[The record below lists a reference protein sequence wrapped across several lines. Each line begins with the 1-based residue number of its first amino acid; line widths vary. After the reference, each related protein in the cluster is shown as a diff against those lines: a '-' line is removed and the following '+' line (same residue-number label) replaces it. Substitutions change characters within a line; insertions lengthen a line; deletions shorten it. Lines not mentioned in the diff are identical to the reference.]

1 MITIQNI
8 IDWARPHRL
17 GHGMKHLKI
26 GNDNYTFSIVGGSD
40 TTYGNFVDTFEVA
53 VINSDTDDYMTSF
66 FFPECDGEVASYIP
80 GEELERVIAQANSKN
95 DFQVR

>member
-8 IDWARPHRL
+8 IDWAQPHRL
-17 GHGMKHLKI
+17 GRGMKQLKI

-40 TTYGNFVDTFEVA
+40 TTYGDFVDTFEVA
-53 VINSDTDDYMTSF
+53 VFNSDTDDYMTSF
-66 FFPECDGEVASYIP
+66 FFDKSDGMLASYVS